1 MKKKFLSPENLPRL
15 LWALAMLT
23 LPVTSFRW
31 FPGLGES
38 TLVRPL
44 ALYPLTLLL
53 PLLLVLAWRKKISLT
68 IPGAFLALGVFVLF
82 TVASAAMGSLINPIP
97 LRGQTFDARA
107 IRALLT
113 IVIGIAFFVSA
124 VWMNKDEADLRFTVT
139 WIFAGLCLNL
149 AWSGLQAVTFYTKL
163 LDKEMVTHWQ
173 LAFSMRELV
182 RTNRISGLAF
192 EPAWL
197 AGQLATVFFP
207 FLFASLL
214 TNFRLTSQ
222 RWLEPAL
229 LALSTLVLL
238 ATYSRGGLLITVGV
252 TGLVTLFFGRDVLRG
267 IWSWFIGGFR
277 NGYLPSFLFRLAIVL
292 TFVGAIAGAAVFL
305 GQKNFFSRMWESNA
319 ENLSEYLVDINAGAR
334 GAYTVGAMGAFRE
347 SPLTGVGLG
356 GSGFY
361 IYQNLPDWSLT
372 TVPEIAKQLNPSSR
386 LYPNPKNLYVRLLAE
401 TGLIGFVLYLAFQ
414 FNILGE
420 MLSLYKREELWAR
433 FAMVAG
439 VFAWLAIALY
449 NFTQD
454 SLTTP
459 NLWVLPGILVGLAV
473 HQSHKEVS

>member
-1 MKKKFLSPENLPRL
+1 MKKLSLENLPRI
-15 LWALAMLT
+15 LWAFAMLT

-44 ALYPLTLLL
+44 ALYPLAVLL
-53 PLLLVLAWRKKISLT
+53 PLLLIQAWRKKVKLT
-68 IPGAFLALGVFVLF
+68 WAGAFVALGAFVLF
-82 TVASAAMGSLINPIP
+82 IFFSAAIGSLINPIP
-97 LRGQTFDARA
+97 LRGQVYDG
-107 IRALLT
+107 RALRALVT
-113 IVIGIAFFVSA
+113 LFIGIAFFISA

-139 WIFAGLCLNL
+139 WIFAGLCLDL
-149 AWSGLQAVTFYTKL
+149 AWSGLQAFTFYTKL

-182 RTNRISGLAF
+182 RTNRISGLAY

-197 AGQLATVFFP
+197 AGQLATTFFP
-207 FLFASLL
+207 FLFAAVL
-214 TNFRLTSQ
+214 TKYRLTPL

-252 TGLVTLFFGRDVLRG
+252 SGLMFLLFGRDVLRL
-267 IWSWFIGGFR
+267 IWTWFIGGFR
-277 NGYLPSFLFRLAIVL
+277 GRITDLTLRLGMIAVL
-292 TFVGAIAGAAVFL
+292 IGVVAGAVLFL
-305 GQKNFFSRMWESNA
+305 GQKNYFRRLWEVNA
-319 ENLSEYLVDINAGAR
+319 ESLDEYLVDINAGAR
-334 GAYTVGAMGAFRE
+334 GAYSVGALGAFSE
-347 SPLTGVGLG
+347 YPLTGVGLG

-372 TVPEIAKQLNPSSR
+372 TVPEIAKQLNPENK

-401 TGLIGFVLYLAFQ
+401 TGLIGFVLFLAFQ

-420 MLSLYKREELWAR
+420 ILSLYMRQEPWAR
-433 FAMVAG
+433 FAAVAG
-439 VFAWLAIALY
+439 VFAWVAIALY

-459 NLWVLPGILVGLAV
+459 NIWLVSGILVGLASI
-473 HQSHKEVS
+473 QSNKEV